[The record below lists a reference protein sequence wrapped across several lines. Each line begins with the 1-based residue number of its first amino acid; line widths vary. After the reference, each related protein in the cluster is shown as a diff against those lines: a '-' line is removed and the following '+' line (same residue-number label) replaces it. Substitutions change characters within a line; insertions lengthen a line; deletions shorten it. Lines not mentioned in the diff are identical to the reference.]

1 MAENILWKLVSTV
14 PLELYVI
21 LIVAFIFWILYAKVQ
36 KQKTQIEKSDIK
48 MHRVAN
54 GPYGDARFAT
64 KEEMDK
70 DENLYT
76 LEYNPVSWRKDP
88 KSRPTE
94 PGLLLGDWHETGQK
108 DSPLRK
114 KGIEIANKSNV
125 DFLKKTIKSKEVVP
139 KVKEKGRV
147 KYLDDN
153 NKFKGGIVKTRL
165 CTNDTHALLVASS
178 GAGKTAYF
186 LNPQIE
192 YALATG
198 ISFVITDT
206 KGDIDRNYGK
216 IARDK
221 YGYKTVLVDLRN
233 PMRSS
238 KFNILHM
245 VSKYTA
251 LYKEEAKIN
260 PQSEKALQY
269 LAKRET
275 YAKICSKTIITAG
288 STGDFG
294 QNAYFYD
301 SAEGLLTACILLVC
315 EYAKPEEQHIISVYK
330 LIQSLSGSTTNGN
343 GNTKSEISKI
353 LDMLPPD
360 SKIKMFA
367 GASAEG
373 GESQATVVSTAMSRL
388 ISFLDTETEQIL
400 CFASDIDAEE
410 FVSKKTVLILTMP
423 EEFNT
428 RYFMVSLIIQELYR
442 ELLTIADEYGGRV
455 PATEGF
461 RGQTPRVMFFL
472 DEFGTLPKIDSAEMM
487 FSAARSRNILF
498 VAIIQ
503 GTVQLDKNYGKEGG
517 AIIRDNCQLQF
528 ATGLSPQTDDAENI
542 SKRLG
547 TYTAKGISV
556 SRSKADKQGSKTENV
571 VSVNL
576 MTPDEVRTMPVGD
589 FIVMRTGKLP
599 LRVHYDIFLDW
610 GIPPFKKSTERLQ
623 YTNQR
628 VSYAT
633 REEIEIAIQKETDER
648 RFKQTQTAKKADFG
662 SAISMMNKNSS
673 KVERTN
679 DWNSLNK
686 QQKEENNKS
695 SSLEESI
702 QKLANK
708 PKEDNPFEM
717 WDELAE
723 YFQYADDN
731 DS

>member
-1 MAENILWKLVSTV
+1 MGNIVFKLLFSI
-14 PLELYVI
+14 PWYVWII
-21 LIVAFIFWILYAKVQ
+21 LVLGVVIWGYISLNEKSKSNID
-36 KQKTQIEKSDIK
+36 KSDIK
-48 MHRVAN
+48 LHRVKN

-64 KEEMDK
+64 KEEMDD
-70 DENLYT
+70 DEDLNT
-76 LEYNPVSWRKDP
+76 LVFDPKEWRKDAS
-88 KSRPTE
+88 SRPTE
-94 PGLLLGDWHETGQK
+94 PGLLLGCWHETGRK
-108 DSPLRK
+108 DALIDKFKRNCLNK
-114 KGIEIANKSNV
+114 KSN
-125 DFLKKTIKSKEVVP
+125 EVERVT
-139 KVKEKGRV
+139 KKGRV
-147 KYLDDN
+147 KYLDKD
-153 NKFKGGIVKTRL
+153 NKFHGGIVKTRL

-216 IARDK
+216 IAREK
-221 YGYKTVLVDLRN
+221 YGYNTVLIDLRN

-251 LYKEEAKIN
+251 LYKQEYAKD
-260 PQSEKALQY
+260 PSSEKAMLYQS
-269 LAKRET
+269 KRET
-275 YAKICSKTIITAG
+275 YAKICAKTIITSG
-288 STGDFG
+288 TDGDFG

-330 LIQSLSGSTTNGN
+330 LIQSLSGSSGGSNGEN
-343 GNTKSEISKI
+343 KTEISKI
-353 LDMLPPD
+353 LDKLPPD

-367 GASAEG
+367 GASAQG
-373 GESQATVVSTAMSRL
+373 GESQETVVSTAMSKL
-388 ISFLDTETEQIL
+388 ISFLDTETEQIM
-400 CFASDIDAEE
+400 CFQSDVDAEE

-428 RYFMVSLIIQELYR
+428 RYFMVSLIVQELYR
-442 ELLTIADEYGGRV
+442 ELLTISDSNGGKV

-547 TYTAKGISV
+547 TYTAKSISV
-556 SRSKADKQGSKTENV
+556 SHNKGDKASSRSDSV

-576 MTPDEVRTMPVGD
+576 MTPEEVRTMPVGD

-599 LRVHYDIFLDW
+599 LRVHYDLFLDW
-610 GIPPFKKSTERLQ
+610 GIPPFKKSEDRLA
-623 YTNQR
+623 YSNKK
-628 VSYAT
+628 VSYAS
-633 REEIEIAIQKETDER
+633 REEIEIAIEKEVDDRRMQSLQKAKKVNFGNAISNMQSNSEYQKEKNEWDNLKLDNKKGEM
-648 RFKQTQTAKKADFG
+648 QTKKE
-662 SAISMMNKNSS
+662 S
-673 KVERTN
+673 KL
-679 DWNSLNK
+679 SI
-686 QQKEENNKS
+686 EN
-695 SSLEESI
+695 I
-702 QKLANK
+702 
-708 PKEDNPFEM
+708 PKDDNPFEM
-717 WDELAE
+717 WDDLAE
-723 YFQYADDN
+723 FFQYADD
-731 DS
+731 DEDE